1 MTIGGMTYTTKNAIH
16 VTTLVT
22 SSTTRFYGHEASRSL
37 VCLVMRCKARWP
49 KMIVWVVVNIKGL
62 RVTSRCPAS
71 RNAAAPP
78 LLLQLVCH
86 SLTPSKMKSFQNNI
100 KCTKRRQKSS
110 MTSFSLRSLRSNSF
124 SSHGV

>member
-71 RNAAAPP
+71 RNAAAPSSARLSFFDTFKNEKFSKF
-78 LLLQLVCH
+78 LLRTH
-86 SLTPSKMKSFQNNI
+86 STLRAKIFSGQKLIKNAKKSHFW
-100 KCTKRRQKSS
+100 
-110 MTSFSLRSLRSNSF
+110 
-124 SSHGV
+124 

>member
-71 RNAAAPP
+71 RNAAAPSSAR
-78 LLLQLVCH
+78 L
-86 SLTPSKMKSFQNNI
+86 SFFDTFKNE
-100 KCTKRRQKSS
+100 K
-110 MTSFSLRSLRSNSF
+110 NSF
-124 SSHGV
+124 NIASEASYVHRFLVDKS

>member
-62 RVTSRCPAS
+62 RVTSRCPAPTVFENPAKLTVFGIFNELLS
-71 RNAAAPP
+71 IQNVNVARFARN
-78 LLLQLVCH
+78 VE
-86 SLTPSKMKSFQNNI
+86 
-100 KCTKRRQKSS
+100 
-110 MTSFSLRSLRSNSF
+110 
-124 SSHGV
+124 